1 MASNRSVHTVAGHVS
16 LWIDPGGSI
25 HIKTN
30 NRYGDPVELTEEEAE
45 ELATILTKLVHKLRH
60 GSTAP
65 T

>member
-1 MASNRSVHTVAGHVS
+1 MTSNRSVHTVSDHVS
-16 LWIDPGGSI
+16 LWIDPVGSS

-30 NRYGDPVELTEEEAE
+30 DPYGDPVELTEEDAE
-45 ELATILTKLVHKLRH
+45 ELATILTKLVHELRH